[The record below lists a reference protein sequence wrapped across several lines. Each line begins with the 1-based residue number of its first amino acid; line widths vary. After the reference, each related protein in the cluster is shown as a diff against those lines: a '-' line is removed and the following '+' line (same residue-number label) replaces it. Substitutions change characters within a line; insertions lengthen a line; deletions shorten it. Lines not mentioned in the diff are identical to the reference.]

1 MEALGTYSKS
11 TPVRLKPDWLL
22 VASGLWLRA
31 GFVGA
36 SALASGL
43 VALFN
48 GAAIPA
54 FALAA
59 IVGGGALGAFAF
71 RRARRLLNRLA
82 SPAPPQPSEA
92 AVGMTSPFPR
102 STREVPAR

>member
-1 MEALGTYSKS
+1 MDLLRAYGESAL
-11 TPVRLKPDWLL
+11 VRLKPDWLL

-36 SALASGL
+36 SALASGF

-48 GAAIPA
+48 GAATPA

-71 RRARRLLNRLA
+71 CRARRVLNRLA
-82 SPAPPQPSEA
+82 SPAPLPPGGA
-92 AVGMTSPFPR
+92 AAGMTSPFPR
-102 STREVPAR
+102 STREAPAR